1 MHKKG
6 GKKKSDNKIKPSSS
20 SSSSIKSTDNKN
32 DNGANLWTKIEMNDT
47 DSEKR
52 KHDVIE
58 RTKIQ
63 MEYMKR
69 LFQRENFYV
78 EIIWFMLLF
87 GGIIITLNTII
98 NLFSS

>member
-1 MHKKG
+1 MHKKS
-6 GKKKSDNKIKPSSS
+6 GKKKSDIKIKPSSS
-20 SSSSIKSTDNKN
+20 SSNNANDNKN
-32 DNGANLWTKIEMNDT
+32 DNGTNLWTKIEMNDT
-47 DSEKR
+47 DSEK
-52 KHDVIE
+52 KQHDVIE
-58 RTKIQ
+58 RAKIQ